1 MKEQSCTNDIA
12 LKDVI
17 KGLQVKTDANI
28 PAFQIAIK
36 TYSSEIPNAMI
47 ECQYTKE
54 DFLKMAV
61 ATGGSGTFKLNVC
74 LIEAES
80 VELLENCTKQNEWQ
94 DVIHSIFC
102 ITSDDKVALKVAYV

>member
-12 LKDVI
+12 INDVI
-17 KGLQVKTDANI
+17 KGLQVKTQANI
-28 PAFQIAIK
+28 PAFHIAVK

-54 DFLKMAV
+54 DYLKMAV
-61 ATGGSGTFKLNVC
+61 ASGDGTFKLNVC
-74 LIEAES
+74 IIEADS

-94 DVIHSIFC
+94 DVIHSMFC